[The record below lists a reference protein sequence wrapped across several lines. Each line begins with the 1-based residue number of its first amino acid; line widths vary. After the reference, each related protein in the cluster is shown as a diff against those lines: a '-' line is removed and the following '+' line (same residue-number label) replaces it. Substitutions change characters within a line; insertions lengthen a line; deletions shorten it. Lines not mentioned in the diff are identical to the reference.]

1 MWLARSDAHTHGTD
15 SNLRLVMNSLEN
27 VREFPYDKNTPGP
40 PLPCSGLAIEWIGI
54 EGPLHD
60 AWPPASQRA
69 LFGDL
74 SVQLW
79 TKESGEPQPVQQK
92 WPRGMHGSYPEDIYG
107 ENGTKRVAVHVVS
120 AEPDKDS
127 RRLLT
132 AAIASPFFRDGE
144 FVVSSGSSGNSG
156 GETTGEGGAFADI
169 AFDRDGAAVCLDEGF
184 DDG

>member
-1 MWLARSDAHTHGTD
+1 VAEFEMWLARSDAHTHGTD

-74 SVQLW
+74 PVQLW

-120 AEPDKDS
+120 AAAAHCRHCQPVFS
-127 RRLLT
+127 R
-132 AAIASPFFRDGE
+132 P
-144 FVVSSGSSGNSG
+144 
-156 GETTGEGGAFADI
+156 
-169 AFDRDGAAVCLDEGF
+169 
-184 DDG
+184 